1 MTNLGAF
8 FIAISILLF
17 GICIEE
23 GLTNIG
29 KAILEYL
36 KEQK

>member
-1 MTNLGAF
+1 MSDLGAF
-8 FIAISILLF
+8 FIAISIFLF

-36 KEQK
+36 EEQ